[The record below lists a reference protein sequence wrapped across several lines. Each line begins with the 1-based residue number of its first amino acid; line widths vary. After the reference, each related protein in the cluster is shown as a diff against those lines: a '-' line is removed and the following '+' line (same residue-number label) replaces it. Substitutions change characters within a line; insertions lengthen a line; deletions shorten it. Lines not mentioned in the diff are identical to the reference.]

1 MSEIKKTKKSNIKDT
16 NTRVTLS
23 MPTKQVERM
32 DRHADELGIS
42 RNAFMQIAIA
52 DYMSNREF
60 AHGGM
65 IDSLREVLIDEIFN
79 RLDTQKNIS
88 E

>member
-23 MPTKQVERM
+23 LPTKQVERM

-60 AHGGM
+60 AHGG
-65 IDSLREVLIDEIFN
+65 LIDVLKQSLIEEIN
-79 RLDTQKNIS
+79 NKLINHQSIS

>member
-1 MSEIKKTKKSNIKDT
+1 MSEIKKTKKSNIKET

-60 AHGGM
+60 AHGGL
-65 IDSLREVLIDEIFN
+65 IDAVKQSLIDEIN
-79 RLDTQKNIS
+79 KQLENQQAIT